1 MAVSKLDVNYTF
13 LVYVWMIPDKSITQN
28 SEQCLK
34 FRRHE
39 VICAINYICIC
50 DYLHT

>member
-28 SEQCLK
+28 NVLSSEGTKSYVL
-34 FRRHE
+34 
-39 VICAINYICIC
+39 
-50 DYLHT
+50 